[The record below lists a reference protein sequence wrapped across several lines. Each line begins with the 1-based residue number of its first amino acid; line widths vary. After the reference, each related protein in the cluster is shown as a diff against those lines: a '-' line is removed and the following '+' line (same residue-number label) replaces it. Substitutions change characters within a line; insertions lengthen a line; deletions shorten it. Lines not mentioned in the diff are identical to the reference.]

1 MYFLGHRRFES
12 RVDKKDYGFVSAVQ
26 FDSRKQSICCC
37 CDGLPTN
44 GSLKLNLRDEPPG
57 FEPGLIDPNRLRSAS
72 YPLHHQ
78 TQAKRAAD
86 LKSNYYANLVCK
98 YMNLVKTISDA
109 PRQSRF
115 LPWVDG

>member
-1 MYFLGHRRFES
+1 M
-12 RVDKKDYGFVSAVQ
+12 DKKDYGFVSAVQ

-57 FEPGLIDPNRLRSAS
+57 FEPGPIDPNRLRPAS

-78 TQAKRAAD
+78 TQAKRATD
-86 LKSNYYANLVCK
+86 LEYKYYANLVCK
-98 YMNLVKTISDA
+98 YMNLVKTINDA
-109 PRQSRF
+109 P
-115 LPWVDG
+115 